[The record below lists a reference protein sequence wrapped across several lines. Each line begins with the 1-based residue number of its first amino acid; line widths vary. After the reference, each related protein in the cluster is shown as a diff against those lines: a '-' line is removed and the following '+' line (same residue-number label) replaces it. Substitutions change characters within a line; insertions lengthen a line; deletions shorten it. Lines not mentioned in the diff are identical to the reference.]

1 MDCSI
6 ESRELLNHVDTL
18 FFGDSYARLLVPPPR
33 SMHVVSYPG
42 IPLQSINQSMTKE
55 TEEVDMGKMDW
66 IDTHT
71 LTHEAKKK
79 KVFLTF
85 ASQLSVC
92 RSTYK
97 KMIHQMLRF
106 PTSKLKTLVFW
117 MGNEELHHTLYH
129 DLFKDFP
136 KDPDAYRCFV
146 DTYLKKSVAA
156 YLRFLQT
163 VATLEPTSKIAVI
176 LLHYSPVEAREME
189 TIVSVKKRRLYPRE
203 MVNFILDN
211 ATRFHLV
218 DAFNTFLVNAIRS
231 KFTPQRLFFLDVNP
245 LIFNPKTR
253 KVDPEFVLHP
263 KDIHLADPHRKL
275 YRYLVRA
282 LGL

>member
-18 FFGDSYARLLVPPPR
+18 FFGDSYACMLEPPPR
-33 SMHVVSYPG
+33 SMYVISYPG
-42 IPLQSINQSMTKE
+42 IPLQSITRN
-55 TEEVDMGKMDW
+55 
-66 IDTHT
+66 
-71 LTHEAKKK
+71 
-79 KVFLTF
+79 
-85 ASQLSVC
+85 
-92 RSTYK
+92 R
-97 KMIHQMLRF
+97 QMLRF
-106 PTSKLKTLVFW
+106 PTSKLQTLVFW
-117 MGNEELHHTLYH
+117 MGNAELHHTFYH

-136 KDPDAYRCFV
+136 KDPDAYRRFV
-146 DTYLKKSVAA
+146 DVYLKKSVAA

-163 VATLEPTSKIAVI
+163 VAKLEPTSKMVVI
-176 LLHYSPVEAREME
+176 LLNYSPVEAREMQ
-189 TIVSVKKRRLYPRE
+189 TIVPVKNRRLYPRE
-203 MVNFILDN
+203 MVNFIFDN

-231 KFTPQRLFFLDVNP
+231 KFTPQRLRLLDVNP

-253 KVDPEFVLHP
+253 KVDSEFVLHP

-275 YRYLVRA
+275 YRYLVRV